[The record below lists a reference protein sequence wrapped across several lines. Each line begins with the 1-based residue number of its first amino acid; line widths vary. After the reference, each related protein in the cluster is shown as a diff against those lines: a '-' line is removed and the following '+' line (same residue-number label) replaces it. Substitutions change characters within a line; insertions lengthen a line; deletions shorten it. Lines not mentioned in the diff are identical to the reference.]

1 MVNGWKWAFGAIA
14 TLLVIAIVIL
24 ITPMQLEILAM
35 KSLSKD
41 DVLLLDPGHGGVD
54 GGAESA
60 TGVCEK
66 HINLNIALK
75 IRQMAEGNGWTVAM
89 TREEDVG
96 LYPDKNRQSFAA

>member
-1 MVNGWKWAFGAIA
+1 MVNGLEMGFWRNRYFAGHSNRDIDHSHAI
-14 TLLVIAIVIL
+14 
-24 ITPMQLEILAM
+24 EILAM

-66 HINLNIALK
+66 A
-75 IRQMAEGNGWTVAM
+75 
-89 TREEDVG
+89 
-96 LYPDKNRQSFAA
+96 Y